1 MRSVDIGLVLSV
13 ERSGKCVLTSVGSVE
28 QAHDNI
34 SIRCRNNYRK
44 QRRPFR

>member
-13 ERSGKCVLTSVGSVE
+13 ERNGKCVLTSVGSVE

-34 SIRCRNNYRK
+34 SIRCGNNNWK
-44 QRRPFR
+44 QGRPI